1 MKNENTLF
9 TVLAKNPH
17 IYPPQ
22 NLVYRFFQSIV
33 NTLLCCSCIYEYKKT
48 TLKEFLHYMQVY
60 LQFNMDLMQP
70 EVKPEGR
77 HISIPQN

>member
-9 TVLAKNPH
+9 TVLAKNPR

-33 NTLLCCSCIYEYKKT
+33 NILLYCSCIYKKT

-60 LQFNMDLMQP
+60 LLFDIDLMQP
-70 EVKPEGR
+70 EAKPEGR
-77 HISIPQN
+77 QFSIPKN

>member
-9 TVLAKNPH
+9 TVLAKTPPH

-33 NTLLCCSCIYEYKKT
+33 NILLYCSCIYKKNNFERVS
-48 TLKEFLHYMQVY
+48 TLHASVFT
-60 LQFNMDLMQP
+60 
-70 EVKPEGR
+70 
-77 HISIPQN
+77 I

>member
-22 NLVYRFFQSIV
+22 NLVYRLFQTIV
-33 NTLLCCSCIYEYKKT
+33 NTLLCCSCIYKKNNFERVS
-48 TLKEFLHYMQVY
+48 TLHASVFT
-60 LQFNMDLMQP
+60 
-70 EVKPEGR
+70 
-77 HISIPQN
+77 I